1 MRIQFDLNESKV
13 RELDTLMRTIG
24 VSTKKELFDNA
35 LTFLEWAVNEIK
47 NDPDRV
53 IGSINEKTDSYKELQ
68 MSVFSNARSM
78 AKAEAKGH
86 SSIE

>member
-13 RELDTLMRTIG
+13 KELDTLMKTIG

-35 LTFLEWAVNEIK
+35 LTFLEWAVKEIK
-47 NDPDRV
+47 HDPDRV

-68 MSVFSNARSM
+68 MSVFSNARS
-78 AKAEAKGH
+78 AARSETESF
-86 SSIE
+86 SSVQ